1 MTLTRYRRNDPVVC
15 ELARAS
21 RSSLTERHCVIA
33 PEIAI
38 KSAVTRSYDSGV
50 KNKPPYAIESVDN
63 ALRILQALRD
73 AGQVRVSDL
82 AAELG
87 IARSTAHRL
96 LAMLV
101 YRDFAVQAEDRSY
114 LPGPALSAPPL
125 RGEPTQRLRQVL
137 RPHMEALC
145 DQVAE
150 TVNLM
155 VRIGTQTRFLH
166 TVESTQIL
174 RIGDRQGTILP
185 AWQTSGGKALLA
197 ELPDAQLTALLRGAA
212 GRPPDGMTDGE
223 RRSLVS
229 ELRRVR
235 EQGYAENIEES
246 ESGVCAVGM
255 CVRDGAGEVLAAL
268 SVSAPSVRYTPDRA
282 RLFVR
287 ELRTAVAGA
296 EKDISR

>member
-1 MTLTRYRRNDPVVC
+1 
-15 ELARAS
+15 
-21 RSSLTERHCVIA
+21 
-33 PEIAI
+33 
-38 KSAVTRSYDSGV
+38 V

-73 AGQVRVSDL
+73 TGRVRVSDL

-101 YRDFAVQAEDRSY
+101 YRDFAIQADDRSY
-114 LPGPALSAPPL
+114 LPGPALSAQPL
-125 RGEPTQRLRQVL
+125 RGEPAQQLRQVL

-145 DQVAE
+145 DQVSE

-155 VRIGTQTRFLH
+155 VRLGTQTRFLH

-174 RIGDRQGTILP
+174 RVGDRQGTILP
-185 AWQTSGGKALLA
+185 AWRTSGGKALLA
-197 ELPDAQLTALLRGAA
+197 DLPDAQLTTLLRGAG
-212 GRPPDGMTDGE
+212 GRTPEGITDAE
-223 RRSLVS
+223 RRSLAG

-235 EQGYAENIEES
+235 EQGYAENLEET
-246 ESGVCAVGM
+246 ESGVCAVGI
-255 CVRDGAGEVLAAL
+255 CVRGRTGEALAAL

-282 RLFVR
+282 RLFVQ
-287 ELRTAVAGA
+287 ELRAVVARA
-296 EKDISR
+296 EPDISL